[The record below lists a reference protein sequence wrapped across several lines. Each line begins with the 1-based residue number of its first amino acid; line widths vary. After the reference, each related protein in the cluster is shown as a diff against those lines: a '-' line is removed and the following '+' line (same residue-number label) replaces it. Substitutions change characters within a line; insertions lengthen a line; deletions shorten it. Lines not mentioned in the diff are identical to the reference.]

1 MFVVPQHLI
10 PLHGTKQELRKCVLN
25 WFELVFTILWK
36 PSDILVRFCNLRLL
50 KKMDRDSSRLRRLMA
65 VASTCRVKMDRRG
78 KDPAAWFSQHEPA
91 SLFPTLGSHYKA
103 PAPHKHCLSNA
114 LHYHVSSKTRGVR
127 VTEGCH
133 EAEMFPVCSVGRG
146 ETWAPDGTWQLIS
159 FLCQK
164 WSFLLC

>member
-1 MFVVPQHLI
+1 
-10 PLHGTKQELRKCVLN
+10 
-25 WFELVFTILWK
+25 
-36 PSDILVRFCNLRLL
+36 
-50 KKMDRDSSRLRRLMA
+50 MDRDSSRLRRLMA

-114 LHYHVSSKTRGVR
+114 PHYHVSSKTRGVR

-133 EAEMFPVCSVGRG
+133 EAEMFPVCSGERFCWRWGGEEHGRLMELGSWFHFFVRNDLSFCAKDGRAQGTG
-146 ETWAPDGTWQLIS
+146 EARKLAWWHHQTTERWGQESMRSRLAPAKVPPDH
-159 FLCQK
+159 
-164 WSFLLC
+164 